1 MKKLYL
7 AVTVIAACLASGFV
21 CMLYRYEKERMYH
34 SEIFEKLKSHV
45 IASREERDLKNGIL
59 ASSGTGDVTKRWS
72 DIQPKVKDTV
82 VQVWVQK
89 IDFNWLEPYKT
100 PQQGLSTG
108 SGFFIDEKGSFITN
122 FHVVNGSVAVE
133 VQIPSMG
140 KQRLLSKVIA
150 LNPDR
155 DLALVRLTQESLER
169 VKDTLGFI
177 PYLRFGNSDTVRRS
191 DEIMTLGYPL
201 GQQSL
206 KSTTGVVSGRE
217 HIDGHYMIQISA
229 PINPG
234 NSGGPSVDQDA
245 QVVGVNT
252 AGFAAAHAQ
261 NVNYIIPSN
270 EVTQF
275 LKHAEQ
281 VHCEDN
287 KDITFLR
294 KPFLGVHFNPASES
308 LTTFLKNPL
317 PGGLYVVETYKNSP
331 LQKAGVIAG
340 DMIYDID
347 GHRLDIYGEMNVPWC
362 EDKVSI
368 VDYVSRLMLGD
379 KIHITVYRNGKPLR
393 LSFVFDQCELP
404 AVRQRFPPY
413 EKIDYEL
420 FGGMV
425 FMDLALDHISHLI
438 QSAPHLSKYMDFK
451 NQLEPA
457 VVLAHVLP
465 DSVALR
471 SHVLMRGQ
479 IIKEINGV
487 EVKNLVDV
495 RNALRKSIGSDH
507 VTLKTAEKM
516 FVALPFKK
524 MLEDEDKLS
533 RMLFYTIT
541 PFTQELMKADRAAH
555 T

>member
-1 MKKLYL
+1 MKKLVLLLIVILSASILYL
-7 AVTVIAACLASGFV
+7 
-21 CMLYRYEKERMYH
+21 MYERQTERQYH
-34 SEIFEKLKSHV
+34 SSIFEKLKTHV
-45 IASREERDLKNGIL
+45 ARPTESTKSE
-59 ASSGTGDVTKRWS
+59 STGNDVTKRWS
-72 DIQPKVKDTV
+72 DIHPIVKDTV
-82 VQVWVQK
+82 AQVWVQK

-100 PQQGLSTG
+100 PQQGLTTG
-108 SGFFIDEKGSFITN
+108 SGFFIDDKGSFITN

-140 KQRLLSKVIA
+140 KQRLPAKILA

-155 DLALVRLTQESLER
+155 DLALVQLTPEACQR
-169 VKDTLGFI
+169 VKDTLGSI
-177 PYLRFGNSDTVRRS
+177 PYLHFGDSDLVRRS

-234 NSGGPSVDQDA
+234 NSGGPSVNQDG
-245 QVVGVNT
+245 QIIGVNT
-252 AGFAAAHAQ
+252 AGFAAAAAQ

-270 EVTQF
+270 EVSQF
-275 LKHAEQ
+275 LKHAGQCDCWESPD
-281 VHCEDN
+281 V
-287 KDITFLR
+287 TFLR

-308 LTTFLKNPL
+308 LTSFLNNPL
-317 PGGLYVVETYKNSP
+317 PGGLYVVHVYKNSP
-331 LQKAGVIAG
+331 LERAGVQTG

-347 GHRLDIYGEMNVPWC
+347 GHRLDVFGEMNIPWC

-379 KIHITVYRNGKPLR
+379 KIHLNVYRNGKSLP
-393 LSFVFDQCELP
+393 LSFTFAQSELP
-404 AVRQRFPPY
+404 PVRQKFPPY

-420 FGGMV
+420 CGGMV
-425 FMDLALDHISHLI
+425 FMDLALDHIPHLI
-438 QSAPHLSKYMDFK
+438 QTAPMLSRYMDFK
-451 NQLEPA
+451 NQFEPTII
-457 VVLAHVLP
+457 LSHVLP

-479 IIKEINGV
+479 MIKEINGI
-487 EVKNLVDV
+487 EVKSLADV
-495 RNALRKSIGSDH
+495 RTALKKSVGADH
-507 VTLKTAEKM
+507 VTIKTSEGQ
-516 FVALPFKK
+516 FVALPFRK

-541 PFTQELMKADRAAH
+541 PFTQELILQDRKARGL
-555 T
+555 

>member
-1 MKKLYL
+1 MKKLL
-7 AVTVIAACLASGFV
+7 SGSIIFVGLVLGCFAVYIIYQHQQDRT
-21 CMLYRYEKERMYH
+21 YH
-34 SEIFEKLKSHV
+34 AEIFEKLKSHV
-45 IASREERDLKNGIL
+45 LTKRESQATSTE
-59 ASSGTGDVTKRWS
+59 GDVSRRWS

-122 FHVVNGSVAVE
+122 FHVISGSVAVE

-140 KQRLLSKVIA
+140 KQRLAAKVIA

-155 DLALVRLTQESLER
+155 DIALVRLTEESLER
-169 VKDTLGFI
+169 VKETLGFI
-177 PYLRFGNSDTVRRS
+177 PYLRFGDSDHVRRS

-234 NSGGPSVDQDA
+234 NSGGPSVNQDA
-245 QVVGVNT
+245 YVVGVNT

-281 VHCEDN
+281 MNCGQDAS
-287 KDITFLR
+287 DITFLR

-331 LQKAGVIAG
+331 LQKAGVKPG

-347 GHRLDIYGEMNVPWC
+347 GHRLDVFGEMNVPWC

-379 KIHITVYRNGKPLR
+379 KIHITVYRNGKPVK
-393 LSFVFDQCELP
+393 LSFIFEQCDLP
-404 AVRQRFPPY
+404 AVRQRFPAY

-425 FMDLALDHISHLI
+425 LMDLALDHIAQLI
-438 QSAPHLSKYMDFK
+438 QTSPYLSKYMDFK

-495 RNALRKSIGSDH
+495 RNAFKKSVGSDH
-507 VTLKTAEKM
+507 VTIKTSENM

-533 RMLFYTIT
+533 RMLFYTVT
-541 PFTQELMKADRAAH
+541 PFVQELMKDQRAIDGK
-555 T
+555 

>member
-1 MKKLYL
+1 MKKLLIGIIIIFAGLVVYI
-7 AVTVIAACLASGFV
+7 VYQQQKDRI
-21 CMLYRYEKERMYH
+21 YH
-34 SEIFEKLKSHV
+34 AEIFEKLKSQV
-45 IASREERDLKNGIL
+45 VTTRESQANTAEGGLTG
-59 ASSGTGDVTKRWS
+59 GDVSRRWS

-122 FHVVNGSVAVE
+122 FHVINGSVAVE

-140 KQRLLSKVIA
+140 KQRLAAKVIA

-155 DLALVRLTQESLER
+155 DIALVRLTEESLER
-169 VKDTLGFI
+169 VKETLGFI
-177 PYLRFGNSDTVRRS
+177 PYLRFGNSDSVRRS

-217 HIDGHYMIQISA
+217 HMDGHYMIQISA

-234 NSGGPSVDQDA
+234 NSGGPSVNQDA

-281 VHCEDN
+281 MHCGGDTG
-287 KDITFLR
+287 DITFLR

-331 LQKAGVIAG
+331 LQKAGVKAG

-347 GHRLDIYGEMNVPWC
+347 GHRLDVFGEMNAPWC

-379 KIHITVYRNGKPLR
+379 KIHVTVYRNGKPVK
-393 LSFVFDQCELP
+393 LSFVFEQCDLP
-404 AVRQRFPPY
+404 AVRQKFPPY

-425 FMDLALDHISHLI
+425 FMDLALDHIGHLI
-438 QSAPHLSKYMDFK
+438 QSSPHLSKYMDFK

-487 EVKNLVDV
+487 EVKNLADV
-495 RNALRKSIGSDH
+495 RSALRKSIGSDH
-507 VTLKTAEKM
+507 VTIKTSENM

-533 RMLFYTIT
+533 RMLFYTVT
-541 PFTQELMKADRAAH
+541 PFVQELMKAER
-555 T
+555 TNSNK

>member
-1 MKKLYL
+1 MKRILFMVSGVFIAISAYL
-7 AVTVIAACLASGFV
+7 
-21 CMLYRYEKERMYH
+21 MYQQQKDREYH
-34 SEIFEKLKSHV
+34 ADIFEKLKTQAIV
-45 IASREERDLKNGIL
+45 SRKIQAEQAE
-59 ASSGTGDVTKRWS
+59 GDVTKRWS

-100 PQQGLSTG
+100 PQQGLATG
-108 SGFFIDEKGSFITN
+108 SGFFIDNKGSFITN
-122 FHVVNGSVAVE
+122 FHVINGSVSVE

-140 KQRLLSKVIA
+140 KKRLAATVIA

-155 DLALVRLTQESLER
+155 DLALVRLTEESADLVREI
-169 VKDTLGFI
+169 LGYI
-177 PYLRFGNSDTVRRS
+177 PYLHFGDSDSVLRS

-217 HIDGHYMIQISA
+217 HMDGHYMIQISA

-234 NSGGPSVDQDA
+234 NSGGPSVNQDA

-252 AGFAAAHAQ
+252 AGFAAAAAQ

-281 VHCEDN
+281 VSCD
-287 KDITFLR
+287 DIQGITFLR

-308 LTTFLKNPL
+308 LTAFLKNPA

-331 LQKAGVIAG
+331 LEKAGVKQG

-347 GHRLDIYGEMNVPWC
+347 GHKIDTFGEINVPWC
-362 EDKVSI
+362 EDKISI

-379 KIHITVYRNGKPLR
+379 KVHVTVYRHGKPVT

-404 AVRQRFPPY
+404 AVRQKFPPY

-420 FGGMV
+420 IGGMV
-425 FMDLALDHISHLI
+425 FMELTLNHIPHLI
-438 QSAPHLSKYMDFK
+438 QSSPQLARYMDFK
-451 NQLEPA
+451 NQFEPA

-471 SHVLMRGQ
+471 SFTLMRGQ
-479 IIKEINGV
+479 VIKEINGV
-487 EVKNLVDV
+487 DIKSLGDV
-495 RNALRKSIGSDH
+495 RTALKKSVGTEH
-507 VTLKTAEKM
+507 VTLKTNENQ
-516 FVALPFKK
+516 FVALPFRK

-533 RMLFYTIT
+533 RMFFYTIT
-541 PFTQELMKADRAAH
+541 PLTQEIMSEDRKIRNA
-555 T
+555 

>member
-1 MKKLYL
+1 
-7 AVTVIAACLASGFV
+7 
-21 CMLYRYEKERMYH
+21 
-34 SEIFEKLKSHV
+34 
-45 IASREERDLKNGIL
+45 
-59 ASSGTGDVTKRWS
+59 
-72 DIQPKVKDTV
+72 
-82 VQVWVQK
+82 
-89 IDFNWLEPYKT
+89 
-100 PQQGLSTG
+100 
-108 SGFFIDEKGSFITN
+108 
-122 FHVVNGSVAVE
+122 
-133 VQIPSMG
+133 
-140 KQRLLSKVIA
+140 
-150 LNPDR
+150 
-155 DLALVRLTQESLER
+155 
-169 VKDTLGFI
+169 
-177 PYLRFGNSDTVRRS
+177 
-191 DEIMTLGYPL
+191 MTLGYPL

-245 QVVGVNT
+245 HIIGVNT
-252 AGFAAAHAQ
+252 SGFAAAAAQ

-270 EVTQF
+270 EVIQF
-275 LKHAEQ
+275 LRHAQ
-281 VHCEDN
+281 QMNCESSS
-287 KDITFLR
+287 DITFLR
-294 KPFLGVHFNPASES
+294 KPFLGIHFNPASAS

-331 LQKAGVIAG
+331 LQKAGINAG
-340 DMIYDID
+340 DMLYEID
-347 GHRLDIYGEMNVPWC
+347 GYRLDVFGEINVPWC

-379 KIHITVYRNGKPLR
+379 KIHVLVYRNGTPLR
-393 LSFVFDQCELP
+393 LSFIFEPCELP

-425 FMDLALDHISHLI
+425 LMDLALDHIPHLI
-438 QSAPHLSKYMDFK
+438 QSAPYLSKYMDFK

-479 IIKEINGV
+479 IIKEINGI
-487 EVKNLVDV
+487 EVKNLADV
-495 RNALRKSIGSDH
+495 RKALRASIGSAH
-507 VTLKTAEKM
+507 VTIKTSENM

-541 PFTQELMKADRAAH
+541 PFVQELMKADRGA
-555 T
+555 